1 MAQPDPHA
9 TFSGYAML
17 MLLAGICAVPQIGV
31 AGLVVGGAAIYS
43 GACFMRGVTATTHK
57 RKRR

>member
-9 TFSGYAML
+9 TFSGYAAL
-17 MLLAGICAVPQIGV
+17 MLFAGACAATQL
-31 AGLVVGGAAIYS
+31 GLVGLLMTAGAIYS
-43 GACFMRGVTATTHK
+43 GACFMNGYTADHPK